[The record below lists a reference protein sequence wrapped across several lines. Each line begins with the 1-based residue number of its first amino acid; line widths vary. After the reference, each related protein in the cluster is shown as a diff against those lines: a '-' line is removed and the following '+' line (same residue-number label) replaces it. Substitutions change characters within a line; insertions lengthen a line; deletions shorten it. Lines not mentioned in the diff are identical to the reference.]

1 MEMSNRQLNMSW
13 SSLESWKYQFEVV
26 IIKIFKSTEIDE
38 FMYEK
43 CVEKEEDP
51 RPSPL
56 KP

>member
-51 RPSPL
+51 KPSPL